1 MDSPTLAKKPP
12 PLLLPFS
19 GATADKEEEDREGE
33 GEAERATVPPP
44 RSSGQPRSSDPPCP
58 RRREGNEARGVR
70 RTGAGAEE
78 GEAVSSHGR
87 VGAGRGAHSGGAV
100 VRAPEA
106 AAAGAR
112 QCAPEAAAA
121 RAPTRRRQRPAGRRT
136 GTTLEL
142 EKGCVAAAE
151 GAAPIGGG
159 GGPAYTLLEEA
170 VGSGGELLE
179 RVEDRRVHERG
190 ERCGEGG
197 AAGGGGGRRG
207 GAAPPRAGRA
217 RARVGAGRWGEERK
231 VREGRRR

>member
-1 MDSPTLAKKPP
+1 MDSPTSAKKPP
-12 PLLLPFS
+12 PLPFS
-19 GATADKEEEDREGE
+19 GAIADQEEEDWEGE

-44 RSSGQPRSSDPPCP
+44 RRSGQPRSSDPPCP

-121 RAPTRRRQRPAGRRT
+121 RAPTRRRRRPAGRRT

-159 GGPAYTLLEEA
+159 GGLACTLRKEA

-179 RVEDRRVHERG
+179 RVEDRRVHE
-190 ERCGEGG
+190 
-197 AAGGGGGRRG
+197 
-207 GAAPPRAGRA
+207 
-217 RARVGAGRWGEERK
+217 
-231 VREGRRR
+231 